1 MNRSELTESTME
13 ASIASVASKVTYT
26 SAGSIGFGWLLSS
39 EAAVFFGIIGVVAGN
54 LINYWFK
61 RKDDKRKEKADK
73 REEELHKLK
82 LQEFHASRSPH

>member
-1 MNRSELTESTME
+1 MDRQEVVEHTLEQAIA
-13 ASIASVASKVTYT
+13 ASASKVTYV

-54 LINYWFK
+54 IINWWFK
-61 RKDDKRKEKADK
+61 RKADK

-82 LQEFHASRSPH
+82 IKEFHATRSPH